1 MSCAI
6 VDSDVANRQES
17 LEKLAPLIRQYPNAN
32 FFVMTAT
39 LETSLV
45 LDAMHAG
52 VKEFVPLPVNEQKFR
67 AALDRVAQLQ
77 GLHKRAKLLHFIPS
91 CGGCGSTTIAC
102 NAAAALAKASKTV
115 LIDLDLVRGSVA
127 SAFDVRP

>member
-52 VKEFVPLPVNEQKFR
+52 VKEFVPLPVNQQKFI
-67 AALDRVAQLQ
+67 AALERIAQLE
-77 GLHKRAKLLHFIPS
+77 GLEKRAKVLHFIPS
-91 CGGCGSTTIAC
+91 MGGCGSTTVAC
-102 NAAAALAKASKTV
+102 NAAVSLAKQAKV
-115 LIDLDLVRGSVA
+115 LLIDLDLVRGT
-127 SAFDVRP
+127 